1 MFLKMRTSKA
11 RAMQST
17 LPIQRPVV
25 GRVLLPIGDI
35 LFHETG
41 EERPTTGHQRLRDEP
56 QVGRRVHVV
65 HMGEHRVGVEQIDGR
80 RSGANGAHAAAIG
93 VIALITDVQAGK
105 AVPRCGQMPLR
116 PGDEFRLN
124 VDPVVVGNP
133 THMTADANRQAP
145 GTTTPVQQPGLRGQ
159 PGHGFESLDIAHSR
173 RDEGVVILEVRT
185 THPVLA
191 WWKSVPTL
199 SRTGLRCTFARV
211 CRLTCA
217 SKHLLSLGAY
227 HSSTGHPKQTHIFRG
242 LGTLWED
249 DAVASALPWPDL
261 TVYVAGH
268 NGLVGSALW
277 RALEGVG
284 AGRLVGYRSAELDL
298 RDREATFAAIAELKP
313 DVVIDAAAKVG
324 GIMANST
331 YPVEFLRDNMLI
343 QANLMDASH
352 AANVERLL
360 FLGSSCIY
368 PRHASQ
374 PIRESSLMTG
384 PLEPT
389 NQAYAMAKIAGIFA
403 IEAYRTQY
411 GRHWIS
417 AMPTNLYGPKDNFD
431 LESSH
436 VLPAFIRRFH
446 EAKVASA
453 PTVTVWGT
461 GTPRREFLHVDDLAQ
476 ACMVLLDSYDSPE
489 TINVG
494 LGEDMPIREL
504 AETVAEAVGFEGT
517 IVWDTSK
524 PDGMPRKLLDTT
536 RINAL
541 GWHPTIS
548 LRDGVA
554 TTYQWFLANAA

>member
-1 MFLKMRTSKA
+1 MA
-11 RAMQST
+11 
-17 LPIQRPVV
+17 P
-25 GRVLLPIGDI
+25 
-35 LFHETG
+35 
-41 EERPTTGHQRLRDEP
+41 
-56 QVGRRVHVV
+56 
-65 HMGEHRVGVEQIDGR
+65 
-80 RSGANGAHAAAIG
+80 
-93 VIALITDVQAGK
+93 
-105 AVPRCGQMPLR
+105 PL
-116 PGDEFRLN
+116 
-124 VDPVVVGNP
+124 
-133 THMTADANRQAP
+133 H
-145 GTTTPVQQPGLRGQ
+145 
-159 PGHGFESLDIAHSR
+159 
-173 RDEGVVILEVRT
+173 
-185 THPVLA
+185 
-191 WWKSVPTL
+191 
-199 SRTGLRCTFARV
+199 
-211 CRLTCA
+211 
-217 SKHLLSLGAY
+217 
-227 HSSTGHPKQTHIFRG
+227 
-242 LGTLWED
+242 
-249 DAVASALPWPDL
+249 WPDL

-277 RALEGVG
+277 RALEGIG
-284 AGRLVGYRSAELDL
+284 AGRLVGFRSTELDL
-298 RDREATFAAIAELKP
+298 RDREATFAAIDELKP

-343 QANLMDASH
+343 QANLMDAAH

-374 PIRESSLMTG
+374 PIREASLMTG

-431 LESSH
+431 LETSH

-446 EAKVASA
+446 EAKVATA

-476 ACMVLLDSYDSPE
+476 ACLVLLDSYDSPE

-504 AETVAEAVGFEGT
+504 AETVADVVGFEGT
-517 IVWDTSK
+517 IVWDTGK

-548 LRDGVA
+548 LRDGVSS
-554 TTYQWFLANAA
+554 TYQWFLANAA